1 MEVLILRLVYIYDLS
16 VSLPKKTHKKMITRI
31 YKILIILTLL
41 TISCKNKKEE
51 ATPMWNASNSDIA
64 KWEEE
69 ALTKGDTNAYYNLS
83 KDYMDSPYED
93 FLETALTMAN
103 KYEYHLAF
111 SDAYDC
117 LTNVDR
123 KFGEHELK
131 PLNEENRKLA
141 IDMLKRS
148 SLKGNPE
155 CKRKLGELYIEGIY
169 LEKDVEKGKEL
180 IQDSE

>member
-1 MEVLILRLVYIYDLS
+1 MN
-16 VSLPKKTHKKMITRI
+16 TRI
-31 YKILIILTLL
+31 SKILIILTLL

-64 KWEEE
+64 KWKEE
-69 ALTKGDTNAYYNLS
+69 ALTKGDTIAYYNLS
-83 KDYMDSPYED
+83 KDYMDSSYEE

-123 KFGEHELK
+123 KYGEHELK
-131 PLNEENRKLA
+131 PLNEETQKLA
-141 IDMLKRS
+141 IDILKRGS
-148 SLKGNPE
+148 QKGNPE
-155 CKRKLGELYIEGIY
+155 CQRKLGELYIEGVY
-169 LEKDVEKGKEL
+169 LEKDVEKGNKLIKE
-180 IQDSE
+180 SEKTSS